1 MSEEK
6 MNRRNFL
13 KASSVIGVG
22 GLVGASAILSACG
35 EGNKMTPLKQ
45 PGEFY
50 VPELPDKAIDGK
62 ELKVGLIGCGGRG
75 NGAVENLL
83 EAATGVK
90 VPGRGDVLAGRL
102 EGGRKKLKEK

>member
-45 PGEFY
+45 PGA
-50 VPELPDKAIDGK
+50 L
-62 ELKVGLIGCGGRG
+62 
-75 NGAVENLL
+75 
-83 EAATGVK
+83 
-90 VPGRGDVLAGRL
+90 RL
-102 EGGRKKLKEK
+102 S